1 MRYKKSKKAL
11 LFWCLFIGL
20 CAVGGSIN
28 MFIDPTG
35 KLLKMDTM
43 LPYFQVLPFSDI
55 LFKNYIF
62 PGIALLIV
70 NGLSNLIAAYLL
82 IRNKK
87 SGIILGTIFGFTLM
101 LWIIIQFIIFPKNV
115 LSISYFI
122 IGIIQ
127 LITGYM
133 TYVFYLQENFEVD
146 IKNYNNIG
154 KNKDNVVVYFSRM
167 GYTKKIAY
175 EKANDLGADI
185 VELKAKERTEGTI
198 GFWWC
203 GRFGMHKWNMKIDD
217 IKIDLSKYKKVIIV
231 SPIWV
236 FNISAPIREFC
247 FKYGKEIHNVEY
259 IFTHFMSTN
268 FLNVAD
274 EVDKILNKKREEFTS
289 ICIRYG
295 KVKKCIKI

>member
-1 MRYKKSKKAL
+1 MRYKKSKKVL

-43 LPYFQVLPFSDI
+43 LPYFQVLPFSYI
-55 LFKNYIF
+55 LFQNYIF

-70 NGLSNLIAAYLL
+70 NGLSNLIAFYLL

-87 SGIILGTIFGFTLM
+87 SGIILGTILGFTLM
-101 LWIIIQFIIFPKNV
+101 LWIVIQFIIFPINI

-122 IGIIQ
+122 FGILQ

-133 TYVFYLQENFEVD
+133 TYVFYTQENFKID
-146 IKNYNNIG
+146 IKKYNNIG
-154 KNKDNVVVYFSRM
+154 KNKDSVVVYFSRM

-185 VELKAKERTEGTI
+185 VELKAKEKTEGTT

-203 GRFGMHKWNMKIDD
+203 GRFGMHKWSMKIDD
-217 IKIDLSKYKKVIIV
+217 LKVDLSKYKKVIII

-236 FNISAPIREFC
+236 FSISAPIRDFC
-247 FKYGKEIHNVEY
+247 YRYGKEINSVEY
-259 IFTHFMSTN
+259 IFTHFMNNN
-268 FLNVAD
+268 FVNVAD
-274 EVDKILNKKREEFTS
+274 EVDEILNKKREMFTS

-295 KVKKCIKI
+295 KVKKYIKI